1 MPLSKW
7 RKLTQRELFKNPWW
21 VYRQDTFTLPNGEV
35 GEYFYVHTNGSSI
48 IIPVLD
54 DGRIVMVK
62 QYRYLCDEES
72 LEFPC
77 GGVKAG
83 SDYWVTAAREL
94 EEEAGYHAS
103 EMIQVGQFNPFNG
116 VTNEMCRVYVAR
128 GLMHVGLK
136 PDPTE
141 EFEHLDLKPEEV
153 DQRIRSGEIW
163 DGMTI
168 AAWFIGRPKVG

>member
-7 RKLTQRELFKNPWW
+7 RKLTQKELFKNPWW
-21 VYRQDTFTLPNGEV
+21 IYRQDTFSLPNGEV
-35 GEYFYVHTNGSSI
+35 GDYFYVHTNGSSI

-62 QYRYLCDEES
+62 QYRYLRDEES

-83 SDYWVTAAREL
+83 SDYLTSAAQEL
-94 EEEAGYHAS
+94 EEESGYRATKLI
-103 EMIQVGQFNPFNG
+103 EAGQFNPFNG

-128 GLMHVGLK
+128 GLSHVGTK

-141 EFEHLDLKPEEV
+141 EFEHFELTPAEIDA
-153 DQRIRSGEIW
+153 RIHSGEIW
-163 DGMTI
+163 DGMSI
-168 AAWFIGRPKVG
+168 AAWFLGKSKIL